1 MIDDI
6 LAALAQFPDLWQR
19 LDHEVTAD
27 RALRYLRAL
36 ESVHGPSQTV
46 CWSRAPVIQQLLAAD
61 GLVDTPGLVW
71 ASNFERTGNA
81 ALLLGRA
88 VRAKQVWLLA
98 HLDQISY
105 LVDPGVGPLYDLVP
119 LCFHMQR
126 SGARP
131 AVAVAFDLARREL
144 VVTARGEIRV
154 EDGHVRFALT
164 EGGPIGPG
172 HRVVYESRFTYD
184 ANTGRITGYLDDSVG
199 SVAMLLAAAVLHAYP
214 VEVLIGLTDEEEGP
228 VSDGNQAFA
237 RGGRRLLRHF
247 DVPSLAIVADSH
259 EAETMERGNGPQ
271 NLRPGDGAVFV
282 ERSSSGR
289 GAPTPPHLYAVQQQL
304 AAALS
309 TRGIKLREN
318 WGGYTA
324 RSEDVNASAVTPNVA
339 LFGYL
344 ASNRHYA
351 AGVPTAHLADVLDL
365 ARAITCYTLLAHT
378 PLWDTFQ
385 GAQA

>member
-1 MIDDI
+1 MMQEI
-6 LAALAQFPDLWQR
+6 LEGFAQFPDLWER
-19 LDHEVTAD
+19 LDHEITAD
-27 RALRYLRAL
+27 RALRYLQAL
-36 ESVHGPSQTV
+36 ESVYGPSQTV
-46 CWSRAPVIQQLLAAD
+46 CWTRAPVIGRLLAAE
-61 GLVDTPGLVW
+61 GLLDTPGLKW
-71 ASNFERTGNA
+71 INNFQRTGNA
-81 ALLLGRA
+81 ALLFGRET
-88 VRAKQVWLLA
+88 RAKRVWLLA

-105 LVDPGVGPLYDLVP
+105 LVDPGVEPLYNLVP
-119 LCFHMQR
+119 LCYHMQR

-131 AVAVAFDLARREL
+131 AVALAFDLATREL
-144 VVTARGEIRV
+144 VVTARGEIQV
-154 EDGHVRFALT
+154 NDGHVRFALT

-172 HRVVYESRFTYD
+172 HRVVYASQFAHDIGT
-184 ANTGRITGYLDDSVG
+184 NRITGYLDDSVG
-199 SVAMLLAAAVLHAYP
+199 CVAMLLATAVLRAYP
-214 VEVLIGLTDEEEGP
+214 VDVFIGLTDEEEGP

-304 AAALS
+304 AAALG
-309 TRGIKLREN
+309 TRGTKLREN

-351 AGVPTAHLADVLDL
+351 AGVPTAHLADILDL

-385 GAQA
+385 EAQA